1 MALDHQKQQLASNFD
16 PELYKLVEKDVG
28 SISEH
33 ILQISSYIKKNILPG
48 SNYSTFF
55 RHWSRT
61 RGYCNN
67 ACTIFLKKATFI
79 DSNESYL
86 PEYEKLNS

>member
-48 SNYSTFF
+48 SNYSTFLDIGAGPGDIAITLAQYF
-55 RHWSRT
+55 
-61 RGYCNN
+61 
-67 ACTIFLKKATFI
+67 KKATFI
-79 DSNESYL
+79 D
-86 PEYEKLNS
+86 